1 MAHDGRVKNNGG
13 SGAHVF
19 TLEHESGVAGNGEGV
34 PRKMEDCSCGQGARN
49 PTQRRLR
56 AFENARGMKLKSNG
70 VRAGEEAGLPTT
82 RAGKAGEI
90 AALAFMRASAYGPGE

>member
-70 VRAGEEAGLPTT
+70 VRAGEEAGS
-82 RAGKAGEI
+82 GKQTCLGRGGG
-90 AALAFMRASAYGPGE
+90 AAYNQSGQGG